1 MVLPI
6 SINVVHQP
14 AVRAVSARVVEPV
27 CEASN
32 RNEPPTN
39 PFALPP
45 MPFAKFLEREN
56 AIDTFQRRPSP
67 PFPLIYGP
75 TTQTQRQATQEQY
88 FGQRVD
94 RFA

>member
-1 MVLPI
+1 
-6 SINVVHQP
+6 
-14 AVRAVSARVVEPV
+14 
-27 CEASN
+27 
-32 RNEPPTN
+32 
-39 PFALPP
+39 